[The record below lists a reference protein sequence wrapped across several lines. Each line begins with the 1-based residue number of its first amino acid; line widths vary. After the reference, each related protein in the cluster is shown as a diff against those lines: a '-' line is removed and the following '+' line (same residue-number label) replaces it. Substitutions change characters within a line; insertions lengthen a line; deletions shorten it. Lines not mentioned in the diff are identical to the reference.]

1 MHAAKLWLGEFG
13 LGAPAKK
20 ADDCIDARGRA
31 MQERLPSLHLVNEHF
46 PGGRLAKILRRQ
58 GE

>member
-20 ADDCIDARGRA
+20 ADDCMDVGGSA
-31 MQERLPSLHLVNEHF
+31 MQEQLPSLHLVNEHF
-46 PGGRLAKILRRQ
+46 PGGV
-58 GE
+58 